1 MKINLR
7 DFIKNAESKLKFNG
21 TQLDWELVKHETW
34 KFITSYSKAIV
45 KEERAIKTRKYAE
58 ILRK

>member
-7 DFIKNAESKLKFNG
+7 DFIKNAKGKLKFNG
-21 TQLDWELVKHETW
+21 TQLDWELVKQETW
-34 KFITSYSKAIV
+34 KFIISYSKAIA
-45 KEERAIKTRKYAE
+45 KGERAIKTRKYAE